1 MQSYTCRS
9 QDRVG
14 DPSGAAFRQRFRSR
28 SHVRYS
34 MKTFVSLVPAGS
46 GGCSSPSRFRQ
57 HDGMVSEVEGRS
69 RRASPKADASYGGL
83 GFPGKLGFRDPGG
96 GGGGVGGG

>member
-1 MQSYTCRS
+1 MGDLVVHFRS

-34 MKTFVSLVPAGS
+34 TKTFLSVVPAGS
-46 GGCSSPSRFRQ
+46 GGCSTLLVIPAARLR
-57 HDGMVSEVEGRS
+57 GTRS
-69 RRASPKADASYGGL
+69 RGEISQGFALSRSEYGDYERGL
-83 GFPGKLGFRDPGG
+83 GDLGFRGHQG
-96 GGGGVGGG
+96 AELGR